1 MPASSSARA
10 LIAALGHRLR
20 EIREDAGLSQR
31 DMATTLGW
39 HSSELSKIE
48 HGKQTPTTTDIT
60 AWCTAC
66 HTPDLVDELLAQQ
79 TLWFCSTHCRDEFAA
94 APQRFPAVHQAG
106 AAVGADAGMKNR

>member
-39 HSSELSKIE
+39 HSSKLSKIE
-48 HGKQTPTTTDIT
+48 HGKQTPHHHHRHHRLVHRLP
-60 AWCTAC
+60 
-66 HTPDLVDELLAQQ
+66 HT
-79 TLWFCSTHCRDEFAA
+79 
-94 APQRFPAVHQAG
+94 
-106 AAVGADAGMKNR
+106 